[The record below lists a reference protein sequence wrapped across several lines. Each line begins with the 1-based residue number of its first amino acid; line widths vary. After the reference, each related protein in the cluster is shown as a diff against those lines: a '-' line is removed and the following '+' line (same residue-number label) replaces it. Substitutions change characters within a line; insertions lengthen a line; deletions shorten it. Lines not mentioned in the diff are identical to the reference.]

1 MNGNKGLIDSNVIID
16 ATKGKISIEEILKE
30 YDFLYVSIISYVE
43 VLGFKFESESEKSAI
58 HELFREIEIV
68 NLEKGIADIAIEIR
82 SLSKIKL
89 PDALILATAKYM
101 EADLITSD
109 IDDFSKIDIKVKL
122 IKPILK

>member
-1 MNGNKGLIDSNVIID
+1 M
-16 ATKGKISIEEILKE
+16 
-30 YDFLYVSIISYVE
+30 
-43 VLGFKFESESEKSAI
+43 GFKFEIESEKSAI

-68 NLEKGIADIAIEIR
+68 NLEIGIADIAIEIR

-109 IDDFSKIDIKVKL
+109 IDDFSKIDRKVKL

>member
-1 MNGNKGLIDSNVIID
+1 M
-16 ATKGKISIEEILKE
+16 
-30 YDFLYVSIISYVE
+30 
-43 VLGFKFESESEKSAI
+43 GFKFESESEKSAI

-109 IDDFSKIDIKVKL
+109 IDDFSKIDRKVKL

>member
-68 NLEKGIADIAIEIR
+68 NLEKGIADIAIEI
-82 SLSKIKL
+82 
-89 PDALILATAKYM
+89 
-101 EADLITSD
+101 
-109 IDDFSKIDIKVKL
+109 
-122 IKPILK
+122 